1 MRFFCIIVFIINKK
15 TILKQNTITIPTRP
29 KRKFV
34 TENLIIDSWN
44 KLKFLYDNLV
54 ERTISSATELEQWM
68 LDRSELGTVIA
79 EEEGWII
86 VKNKIDTTDK
96 ELAER
101 FLFWIKEILPNTDPY
116 EHKLNLKLVE
126 SPYLKELDQEKY
138 RIYLRGVKKQIEIF
152 RDENIPLF
160 TTMEEKQQEYG
171 SIVAKMS
178 IEVDG
183 EKLTMQKAEH
193 LLKNTDRK
201 KREEIYN
208 KLTTRRLKDEKVL
221 DDLFDE
227 LIVLRQ
233 KIARNAGFDNYR
245 DYMFVYLGRF
255 DYTPK
260 DCFNFHD
267 AIAKEIVP
275 IINSFG
281 QKRKDKLGYNSY
293 KPWDLDVE
301 IDGLAPLKPFQ
312 RGEEL
317 TDLSVEC
324 FNRLRPYFGA
334 CLSTMKEMQ
343 HLDLESKDG
352 KSPGAFQIPFHEIG
366 VPFIYMNAV
375 GSQRDLVLMIH
386 EVGHAV
392 HSFLSRD
399 LSLREF
405 KHPPAEVN
413 ELASMS
419 MELLSMDHWDVF
431 YKNKA
436 QLKRAKLKKLEEA
449 LEILPWF
456 ASIDKF
462 QHWIY
467 TNKHTAQQRKEKWI
481 EILAE
486 LENQIIDWEGNEN
499 MHANLWQK
507 QPHLYET
514 PFYYIEYG
522 MAQLGAIAIWRSYKK
537 LGEQALDNYMEALK
551 LGYTK
556 TIREIYETAGIKF
569 DFSASYV
576 KELAD
581 FIKDELEKL
590 S

>member
-1 MRFFCIIVFIINKK
+1 M
-15 TILKQNTITIPTRP
+15 QNTITIPTRP
-29 KRKFV
+29 KRKFFP
-34 TENLIIDSWN
+34 ENLIIDSWN
-44 KLKFLYDNLV
+44 KLKFLFDNLV
-54 ERTISSATELEQWM
+54 ERKISSATELEQWM
-68 LDRSELGTVIA
+68 LDRSELITVISD
-79 EEEGWII
+79 EIKWSII
-86 VKNKIDTTDK
+86 KNKIDTTDK

-101 FLFWIKEILPNTDPY
+101 FLFWIKEIEPNMDPY
-116 EHKLNLKLVE
+116 EYKLNLKLVE

-138 RIYLRGVKKQIEIF
+138 RIYLRGVKNNIKIF
-152 RDENIPLF
+152 REDNIPLN
-160 TTMEEKQQEYG
+160 TTMKEKEQEYG
-171 SIVAKMS
+171 TIIAKMS

-208 KLTTRRLKDEKVL
+208 KLTKRRLKDEKAL

-233 KIARNAGFDNYR
+233 KIARNAGFNNYR
-245 DYMFVYLGRF
+245 DYMFAYLGRF

-275 IINSFG
+275 IINSFE
-281 QKRKDKLGYNSY
+281 QKRKDKLGYKSY
-293 KPWDLDVE
+293 KPWDLYVD
-301 IDGLAPLKPFQ
+301 INGFAPLKPFE
-312 RGEEL
+312 GGDEL

-324 FNRLRPYFGA
+324 LNRLRPYFGE
-334 CLSTMKEMQ
+334 CLSKMKEIQ

-352 KSPGAFQIPFHEIG
+352 KSPGNFQMPLDEIG

-375 GSQRDLVLMIH
+375 GSQSDLVFMIH

-392 HSFLSRD
+392 HSFLSRN
-399 LSLREF
+399 LSLIEF

-431 YKNKA
+431 YKDKA
-436 QLKRAKLKKLEEA
+436 ELKRAKLKRLEEA
-449 LEILPWF
+449 LELLPWF

-467 TNKHTAQQRKEKWI
+467 TNKHTAQQRKVKWI
-481 EILAE
+481 EISAE

-507 QPHLYET
+507 QAHLYES

-522 MAQLGAIAIWRSYKK
+522 MAQLGAIAMWRSYKQ
-537 LGEQALDNYMEALK
+537 LGEQGLDNYMDALK